1 MRGHDGGLRFPRRT
15 AVRQRAAVL
24 WRIVQPFFRWRSV
37 ISRLPLVTFSKS
49 SLGIVPAD
57 ATIKAN
63 DHGGSLAWLS

>member
-1 MRGHDGGLRFPRRT
+1 
-15 AVRQRAAVL
+15 L

-63 DHGGSLAWLS
+63 DHGGTLAWLS